1 MSAQKFKIKG
11 MHCASCAVIIKNN
24 ISKMD
29 GVGRVDVNFA
39 AETVRIDFDPQKITL
54 DKINTEIKK
63 LGYKLF
69 PADSDHRGEGN
80 SRAEMGHEAHSG
92 MGVSKSDKEKELLEQ
107 KRKVQFVLPFALL
120 IFLLM
125 MWDIASRFLA
135 IPKLLLPM
143 DIYNAVTMVLATIIM
158 FWIGQPFLQ
167 GVVRF
172 VRYHAANMD
181 TLIGMGASSAYLYSV
196 IITLFPW
203 VRELLGVPEYTYFD
217 EIIVVIGFVT
227 LGKYLEARSRIK
239 TGEAIEKIVGLQA
252 KTGFVVREGKEVELP
267 ISEIRIGDIVIVKP
281 GSKIPVDGQIVE
293 GRSSIDESM
302 VTGESIPA
310 DKNPGDMVVGATIN
324 RQGNFKFRAV
334 KVGSDTLLAQIIK
347 IVEEAQSSK
356 APIEALADKVS
367 AVFVPVVLV
376 IAITSFIA
384 WLVFGT
390 LAMGFS
396 SALSFAILSF
406 LGVLV
411 IACPCALG
419 LATPTAII
427 VGVGKGAE
435 YGILIKNA
443 ESLEKLS
450 AIDTVVFDKT
460 GTITKGVPEVTDIIV
475 ADEGFN
481 DHEILKYAASV
492 EKLSEHPLAQAVV
505 KKAAGQNI
513 SLIQV
518 VDFSAQEGLGVKGIA
533 EGKKVRIR
541 RPGKG
546 DSQEDQILAL
556 QKQGKTVIVVE
567 IGEKIAG
574 LIALSDTLKEG
585 AKEAIADLHKK
596 NIKTVMLTGDN
607 YAAADYIAAQTGIDE
622 VIAEVLPQEKAGK
635 IKEFQA
641 QGRKVAMAG
650 DGINDAPALAQADI
664 GIAMA
669 TGADVAIES
678 AGIALLHGDIK
689 KISQAIELSRA
700 TMVTIKQ
707 NLFWAFIYNA
717 VGIPVAAGVLYPI
730 WGIFLNPVFAG
741 LAMGF
746 SDVSVVGSSL
756 RLKAKKL

>member
-1 MSAQKFKIKG
+1 MSVQKFKIKG
-11 MHCASCAVIIKNN
+11 MHCASCASIIKNN
-24 ISKMD
+24 ISKLD
-29 GVGRVDVNFA
+29 GVRSADINFA
-39 AETVRIDFDPQKITL
+39 AETAMIDIDPQKVTL
-54 DKINTEIKK
+54 EKINLEVEK
-63 LGYKLF
+63 LGYRLIS
-69 PADSDHRGEGN
+69 ADDG
-80 SRAEMGHEAHSG
+80 SRRIEDSSAGMEHKDHSG
-92 MGVSKSDKEKELLEQ
+92 AMASKIEKEKDLLDQ
-107 KRKVQFVLPFALL
+107 KRKVQFVLPFAVL

-143 DIYNAVTMVLATIIM
+143 ETYNAVTMILATIIM
-158 FWIGQPFLQ
+158 FWIGQPFLK

-172 VRYHAANMD
+172 VRYHVANMD
-181 TLIGMGASSAYLYSV
+181 TLIGIGASSAYLYSI
-196 IITLFPW
+196 IITLFPQI
-203 VRELLGVPEYTYFD
+203 RDLLGVPEYAYFD

-239 TGEAIEKIVGLQA
+239 TGEAIEKLVGLQA
-252 KTGFVVREGKEVELP
+252 KTGLVVREGREMEVL
-267 ISEIRIGDIVIVKP
+267 ISEIKVGDIVIVKP
-281 GSKIPVDGQIVE
+281 GAKIPADGQIIE
-293 GRSSIDESM
+293 GISSIDESM

-310 DKNPGDMVVGATIN
+310 DKSPGDMVIGATIN
-324 RQGNFKFRAV
+324 KQGNFKFRAA
-334 KVGSDTLLAQIIK
+334 KVGSDTLLARIIK
-347 IVEEAQSSK
+347 IVEEAQGSK

-376 IAITSFIA
+376 IAVTSFIA

-396 SALSFAILSF
+396 SAISFAILSF

-450 AIDTVVFDKT
+450 AVDTVVFDKT
-460 GTITKGVPEVTDIIV
+460 GTITKGAPEVTDIV
-475 ADEGFN
+475 AMGDIFTGQ
-481 DHEILKYAASV
+481 EILKYAASV

-505 KKAAGQNI
+505 KKADEQNTA
-513 SLIQV
+513 LVQV

-533 EGKKVRIR
+533 EGKNVRIR

-546 DSQEDQILAL
+546 DSREDQILAL

-567 IGEKIAG
+567 IGEKAAG

-585 AKEAIADLHKK
+585 AKEAIANLHKK

-607 YAAADYIAAQTGIDE
+607 YAAARYIAAQVGIDE
-622 VIAEVLPQEKAGK
+622 VIAEVLPQEKAGE

-650 DGINDAPALAQADI
+650 DGINDAPALAQADV

-678 AGIALLHGDIK
+678 AGIALLHSDIK

-700 TMVTIKQ
+700 TMATIKQ
-707 NLFWAFIYNA
+707 NLFWAFAYNA

-746 SDVSVVGSSL
+746 SDVSVVASSL
-756 RLKAKKL
+756 RLKAKRL